1 MMKNEIGIIIT
12 IILFICIHKGYSHSL
27 KETVELALKSNPDIL
42 AVKEK
47 AEESKLDAKST
58 FRSILPDIK
67 IHASYRHV
75 TEKADIE
82 FPEGTPL
89 EDINLDLS
97 TKNTY
102 ETGLTA
108 NYLLFSGFAQKN
120 MVKVKNQT
128 TEIRNTQLEKTEKKS
143 AFEVIAKYRQIQGI
157 LLEIDALKASAK
169 RIELQKKRISSLIE
183 QGMALSL
190 DTLSL
195 SLSQLNNEQEI
206 IAADAKLKT
215 AYQELSILTGEKII
229 TDPEIKINFEKK
241 VSEFDENGIDDLKLI
256 KKQIRILNTSK
267 DITRAGYYPKV
278 GLYGGIRHAKP
289 GVDIVDNEWMT
300 YGLCGVNINWDLFEW
315 GEKRYKLLSQDAS
328 LRSVQYQYR
337 ITYDRIKNQYDK
349 AVREFEALKKQ
360 YKVALKAKNVAEK
373 KMQIVESRYKQGM
386 SSASEFNDS
395 NLELTEAQIRL
406 QRQKTSLAA
415 KKNEIDYFSGKDVN
429 EWRIE

>member
-229 TDPEIKINFEKK
+229 TDPEIKINFE
-241 VSEFDENGIDDLKLI
+241 
-256 KKQIRILNTSK
+256 
-267 DITRAGYYPKV
+267 
-278 GLYGGIRHAKP
+278 
-289 GVDIVDNEWMT
+289 
-300 YGLCGVNINWDLFEW
+300 
-315 GEKRYKLLSQDAS
+315 
-328 LRSVQYQYR
+328 
-337 ITYDRIKNQYDK
+337 
-349 AVREFEALKKQ
+349 
-360 YKVALKAKNVAEK
+360 
-373 KMQIVESRYKQGM
+373 
-386 SSASEFNDS
+386 
-395 NLELTEAQIRL
+395 
-406 QRQKTSLAA
+406 
-415 KKNEIDYFSGKDVN
+415 
-429 EWRIE
+429 